1 MGQQSAQLVNCKKC
15 GTLFVKSSNR
25 DICDNCYK
33 QEVEW
38 TDTIKNFIHT
48 SGKAK
53 VPLEEI
59 IQGTGLEKDDV
70 EHLFEKGKLFGVM
83 NKISIKCRFCGIEFE
98 CEQKPSFVCP
108 NCINKFTKKELG
120 KINGSFEEKQ
130 KQVKARKSSS
140 IAGAS
145 SRYGFIQ
152 NFEL

>member
-1 MGQQSAQLVNCKKC
+1 MKLI
-15 GTLFVKSSNR
+15 
-25 DICDNCYK
+25 D
-33 QEVEW
+33 
-38 TDTIKNFIHT
+38 
-48 SGKAK
+48 
-53 VPLEEI
+53 
-59 IQGTGLEKDDV
+59 
-70 EHLFEKGKLFGVM
+70 EKGKLFGVM